1 MYDSRLDLAKQL
13 LPPLLQG
20 SDPRLAVL
28 RAQLEVASV
37 SIKSNTNWGFFAEL
51 RIPGTAVKLEP
62 PDFCGGSAEIE
73 VEGVHVPAGCV
84 LYVEHGALSY
94 LEVYTH
100 DEPWKHP
107 PVFKRV
113 SSIQP
118 VVPGEHVRS
127 QGERRST

>member
-1 MYDSRLDLAKQL
+1 MHDSRLVLAKQL
-13 LPPLLQG
+13 LPTLLQG

-51 RIPGTAVKLEP
+51 GIPGTAAKLEP
-62 PDFCGGSAEIE
+62 PDFCGGNAEIE
-73 VEGVHVPAGCV
+73 VEGVRVPAGCV
-84 LYVEHGALSY
+84 LYVEQGVLSY

-100 DEPWKHP
+100 DGPWEHP
-107 PVFKRV
+107 PVFKKV
-113 SSIQP
+113 SFIQP

-127 QGERRST
+127 QGERRGT